1 MANDTMQGRH
11 PSAHTDPENIAGLAR
26 LATLTRPREQ
36 PKHAHTRLKK
46 RPT

>member
-1 MANDTMQGRH
+1 MAEDTRQGRH
-11 PSAHTDPENIAGLAR
+11 PSAHTDPENFGGLAR
-26 LATLTRPREQ
+26 LATLIRQREQ